1 MYGID
6 YRARADDPQLL
17 VARRDR
23 VAIAARALDDARM
36 LRYTVD
42 VGTLSS
48 TELVRPA
55 SLAPSRCTAHSAFC
69 YASSVHNTSFGCG
82 LVTCTWA
89 LRATHTQGRVASHYY
104 IKHSSVVVFN
114 EWFTKKPIMVC

>member
-1 MYGID
+1 MLGRFYPICHPCPSGFLRSPAPVYGID

-55 SLAPSRCTAHSAFC
+55 SLPPSCRTTHSFILLRHFC
-69 YASSVHNTSFGCG
+69 S
-82 LVTCTWA
+82 
-89 LRATHTQGRVASHYY
+89 
-104 IKHSSVVVFN
+104 
-114 EWFTKKPIMVC
+114 